1 MKENK
6 DNGSKVLDGNR
17 WHEEDSPWKAK
28 NIYKIL
34 EKNNLSPKSVCEIGC
49 GSGEVLR
56 DLASFFDSSTEFIGY
71 ETSEEAIAI

>member
-1 MKENK
+1 MEENR
-6 DNGSKVLDGNR
+6 NNESKVLDGNR

-49 GSGEVLR
+49 GSGEVLHYF
-56 DLASFFDSSTEFIGY
+56 ASFFDVTTEFICY
-71 ETSEEAIAI
+71 